1 MKIFCKCK
9 KIFLDVDVLGIIDKC
24 LRIEPSSLKLQSMTA
39 LSTSTIAALE
49 EMLQNTARS
58 APADYMPIYFARG
71 SNEEQAIGHLNPDFI
86 PYLQES
92 LKKQAVPLI
101 FMGNDRLTI
110 HLGKPRELSASLNQ
124 LANFMRL
131 GGFIPGWRNE
141 DFAWVDQNGHKY
153 FRLERAAFRTFGFR
167 SMATHINGYTK
178 NNTIWLGRRSENKPT
193 DPGKLDNIAAGG
205 ITADETPWVSARRE
219 LWEEAGV
226 PPQIA
231 DEIEPVGRIHMRRPI
246 SGRGFHDEQLFIY
259 DLELANNF
267 IPTNHDGE
275 VSGFIEVSYAEAAAR
290 ILADE
295 FTSDAAFVTAD
306 FILRSNK

>member
-1 MKIFCKCK
+1 MNT
-9 KIFLDVDVLGIIDKC
+9 LN
-24 LRIEPSSLKLQSMTA
+24 
-39 LSTSTIAALE
+39 TSTLAALE

-58 APADYMPIYFARG
+58 APPDYLPIYFFSA
-71 SNEEQAIGHLNPDFI
+71 SNGQQNIGHLNPEFI

-92 LKKQAVPLI
+92 LSKESIV
-101 FMGNDRLTI
+101 GI
-110 HLGKPRELSASLNQ
+110 HLGHDALKITAGRPHDVSNNLSK
-124 LANFMRL
+124 LADRMRL

-141 DFAWVDQNGHKY
+141 QFAWVDQNGHEY

-178 NNTIWLGRRSENKPT
+178 AGNLWLGRRSETKTT
-193 DPGKLDNIAAGG
+193 DPGRLDNLAAGG
-205 ITADETPWVSARRE
+205 IGADETPWVNARRE

-226 PPQIA
+226 PAHLATQ
-231 DEIEPVGRIHMRRPI
+231 IEPVGRIHMRRPI
-246 SGRGFHDEQLFIY
+246 AGRGFHDEQLFIY
-259 DLELANNF
+259 DLELAENF

-275 VSGFIEVSYAEAAAR
+275 VSGFIEIPFSEAAAR

-306 FILRSNK
+306 FILRNHKRTQELAFK